1 MDRSD
6 IAIARY
12 ANHTLAENA
21 VKSLAQAGFDMTQL
35 SVIGRGYHTEDKVIG
50 FYNSLG
56 RIQFWGRYGAF
67 WGALWGLFSGG
78 IFITIPAIGPIVALG
93 AISSVILSSLE
104 GALIGGGLSAL
115 GAALFSIGVPKDSII
130 EYERTLAADGFLVSV
145 LGSSGDVA
153 RARSI
158 LKSCPT
164 NFVDIHE
171 IGSRGAL
178 VVANSL

>member
-104 GALIGGGLSAL
+104 GALIGGGHQLSEQLFLAL
-115 GAALFSIGVPKDSII
+115 GCRRIALLNMNVRLPQMVFWFQS
-130 EYERTLAADGFLVSV
+130 SV
-145 LGSSGDVA
+145 LLEMLLGLG
-153 RARSI
+153 
-158 LKSCPT
+158 PY
-164 NFVDIHE
+164 
-171 IGSRGAL
+171 
-178 VVANSL
+178 